1 MGRTQSR
8 NILTESEHPLL
19 HYSNTPILPERG
31 IDMRRV
37 AKTSHPK
44 LLGSTLAVLSLLI
57 GGVTVVSAQPNRIA
71 VGAASVAS
79 LPTWVAK
86 DGGYFAREGV
96 PAELI
101 YIRGGPQ
108 TLSALVSGE
117 VPFAQVYGGA
127 IAAANITGADVAI
140 VAGLI
145 NQPFFS
151 IITTKGIEKPEDLRG
166 KKIGIT
172 TFGSATDFA
181 LRLALKK
188 WGLKADSEVSL
199 LQMRGVPEIL
209 PAMAAGALHGGV
221 MSPPTNMMAIRAGFK
236 ELAYLPQIG
245 ISFQHTTLATT
256 RKFLERNRPAVVKTL
271 RAYVAAIERIKADKP
286 FTLKLLSKYMSTTD
300 SVVLDYSYNTGLPL
314 FRTPPYPTLEGL
326 QAILDFLAEK
336 EPKAKQF
343 QPKDFVDT
351 SLLE

>member
-1 MGRTQSR
+1 MQRVVKISR
-8 NILTESEHPLL
+8 
-19 HYSNTPILPERG
+19 
-31 IDMRRV
+31 
-37 AKTSHPK
+37 PK
-44 LLGSTLAVLSLLI
+44 LVCYTLAVLSLLI
-57 GGVTVVSAQPNRIA
+57 GAAVVSAQPVRIA

-79 LPTWVAK
+79 LPTWVAH

-96 PAELI
+96 AAELI

-108 TLSALVSGE
+108 TMSALVSGE
-117 VPFAQVYGGA
+117 VPFAQIYGGA
-127 IAAANITGADVAI
+127 LVAAGLTGVDTVI

-145 NQPFFS
+145 NSPFFS
-151 IITTKGIEKPEDLRG
+151 IITAKGIDRPEDLRG
-166 KKIGIT
+166 KKVGIS

-188 WGLKADSEVSL
+188 WGLKADSEVTI

-245 ISFQHTTLATT
+245 ISFQHTSLATT
-256 RKFLERNRPAVVKTL
+256 RHYLERNRPTALKVM
-271 RAYVAAIERIKADKP
+271 RAYSAAIERIKADKA
-286 FTLKLLSKYMSTTD
+286 FTVKTLSKYMSTTD
-300 SVVLDYSYNTGLPL
+300 SVVLDYSYNVGQPL
-314 FRTPPYPTLEGL
+314 FRPIPYPTLEGI
-326 QAILDFLAEK
+326 QAALDFLAEK

-351 SLLE
+351 SLLDEIAKSAR

>member
-1 MGRTQSR
+1 MDNLEPSKR
-8 NILTESEHPLL
+8 LTSAAIFFA
-19 HYSNTPILPERG
+19 T
-31 IDMRRV
+31 
-37 AKTSHPK
+37 
-44 LLGSTLAVLSLLI
+44 LI
-57 GGVTVVSAQPNRIA
+57 GAAVVSAQPVRIA

-79 LPTWVAK
+79 LPTWVAH

-96 PAELI
+96 AAELI

-108 TLSALVSGE
+108 TMSALVSGE
-117 VPFAQVYGGA
+117 VPFAQIYGGA
-127 IAAANITGADVAI
+127 LVAAGLTGVDTVI

-145 NQPFFS
+145 NSPFFS
-151 IITTKGIEKPEDLRG
+151 IITAKGIDRPEDLRG
-166 KKIGIT
+166 KKVGIS

-188 WGLKADSEVSL
+188 WGIKADSEVSI

-245 ISFQHTTLATT
+245 ISFQHTSLATT
-256 RKFLERNRPAVVKTL
+256 RRYLERNRSTALKVM
-271 RAYVAAIERIKADKP
+271 RAYSAAIERIKADKA
-286 FTLKLLSKYMSTTD
+286 FTVKTLSKYMSTTD
-300 SVVLDYSYNTGLPL
+300 SVVLDYSYNVGQPL
-314 FRTPPYPTLEGL
+314 FRPIPYPTLEGI
-326 QAILDFLAEK
+326 QAALDFLAEK

-351 SLLE
+351 SLLDEIAKSAR

>member
-1 MGRTQSR
+1 
-8 NILTESEHPLL
+8 
-19 HYSNTPILPERG
+19 
-31 IDMRRV
+31 MRP
-37 AKTSHPK
+37 AGP
-44 LLGSTLAVLSLLI
+44 AF
-57 GGVTVVSAQPNRIA
+57 AQPVRIA

-79 LPTWVAK
+79 LPTWVGK
-86 DGGYFAREGV
+86 DGGYFTREGV
-96 PAELI
+96 PVELI

-108 TLSALVSGE
+108 TISALVSGE

-127 IAAANITGADVAI
+127 LVAAGLTGGDIVI
-140 VAGLI
+140 VAGLV

-151 IITTKGIEKPEDLRG
+151 IITMKGIDKPEDLRG
-166 KKIGIT
+166 KKIGIS

-188 WGLKADSEVSL
+188 WNLKADTEVSI

-209 PAMAAGALHGGV
+209 PAMASGALHGGV
-221 MSPPTNMMAIRAGFK
+221 MSPPTNMMALRAGFK

-256 RKFLERNRPAVVKTL
+256 KRYLEKNRPTVSKVL
-271 RAYVAAIERIKADKP
+271 RAYNAAIERIKTDKA
-286 FTLKLLSKYMSTTD
+286 FTLKVLSKYMSTTD
-300 SVVLDYSYNTGLPL
+300 QVVLDYSYNVGQPL
-314 FRTPPYPTLEGL
+314 FRTPPYPTLEGI
-326 QAILDFLAEK
+326 QAALDFLADK

-351 SLLE
+351 SLLQEIEKEKRPS